1 MKNSVGDDVVLDWKR
16 KADPEYDI
24 TNIWNFPT
32 GLSLL
37 VKVGTFVPSAPKG
50 KQLSMSEYMINW
62 PIGFT
67 EVGVFLIEVNIICF
81 WM

>member
-1 MKNSVGDDVVLDWKR
+1 MILDWKR

-24 TNIWNFPT
+24 HNVWNFPS

-50 KQLSMSEYMINW
+50 EQLMISEYMINW

-67 EVGVFLIEVNIICF
+67 EVCF
-81 WM
+81 

>member
-1 MKNSVGDDVVLDWKR
+1 MKNSVGDHVVLDWKR

-32 GLSLL
+32 GLSQL

-50 KQLSMSEYMINW
+50 EQLSMSEYMISW

-67 EVGVFLIEVNIICF
+67 EVGLFLIEVNIICF
-81 WM
+81 WI